1 LICILKEIEGEKMLE
16 PMDIQWYPGHMTK
29 TVRLMEKK
37 IGLCDGVVEIVDS
50 RIPKSSR
57 NPEFDRVLR
66 QKPRIIVLNKSDLSD
81 PEVNEMW
88 KRHYLGMGI
97 KPFSCDSKSGKG
109 IKGFDAFL
117 EDVFADILSKY
128 RSKGMTGKKLR
139 LMVVGVPNVGK
150 STFINK
156 LAGSVVAAAADRPG
170 VTRSGQWVVTKGL
183 SELYDTPGVLW
194 HKFEDKTQGE
204 HLAYCGSVKDDILDK
219 EYLACRLCEFLME
232 NYKDCFCER
241 YSIPKDTEGD
251 GWDLLQLV
259 AKKRGMLLS
268 GGELNTERAATAL
281 LDEFRAGKVG
291 KISFERP

>member
-1 LICILKEIEGEKMLE
+1 MLE

-81 PEVNEMW
+81 PQVNEMW
-88 KRHYLGMGI
+88 KRHYLKMGI
-97 KPFSCDSKSGKG
+97 KPFTCDSKSGKG

-117 EDVFADILSKY
+117 EDVFSDILGKY
-128 RSKGMTGKKLR
+128 RAKGMTGKKLR

-156 LAGSVVAAAADRPG
+156 LAGSVVAQAADRPG

-204 HLAYCGSVKDDILDK
+204 HLAYCGSVKDDILDI
-219 EYLACRLCEFLME
+219 EYLACRLCEFLYE
-232 NYKDCFCER
+232 NYREEFFAR
-241 YSIPKDTEGD
+241 YGITTAEETD
-251 GWDLLQLV
+251 GYSLLCLV
-259 AKKRGMLLS
+259 AKKRGMLIS
-268 GGELNTERAATAL
+268 GGELNTERAAIML
-281 LDEFRAGKVG
+281 LDELRAGKIG
-291 KISFERP
+291 KISFERPTD